1 MEPRGSMEQSGKR
14 FCKKIDWNDK
24 VVRINEAVVVYEAG
38 GAEKLV
44 YQEVDKP

>member
-1 MEPRGSMEQSGKR
+1 MK
-14 FCKKIDWNDK
+14 
-24 VVRINEAVVVYEAG
+24 AVVVYEAG